1 MNMSV
6 ARETKTIETMIKL
19 YCRSVHGGNEL
30 CKDCAELREY
40 AKKRIER
47 CVFKEDKPA
56 CKECPVHCYSP
67 KRREEI
73 KKVMRFSG
81 PRMIFRHPVMAI
93 FHALK

>member
-6 ARETKTIETMIKL
+6 AREKKTLETMIKL

-30 CKDCAELREY
+30 CSDCAELREY
-40 AKKRIER
+40 AMKRIER
-47 CVFKEDKPA
+47 CVFEKDKPA

-93 FHALK
+93 MHSLK

>member
-1 MNMSV
+1 MNISV
-6 ARETKTIETMIKL
+6 AREKRTIETMIKL

-30 CKDCAELREY
+30 CNDCGELRDY
-40 AKKRIER
+40 AMKRIEK
-47 CVFKEDKPA
+47 CVFGADKPA

-73 KKVMRFSG
+73 RKVMRFSG

-93 FHALK
+93 MHAIK